1 MKTTIKSIA
10 AAALCV
16 LLLPAV
22 AGAQTPPAG
31 VTVVGTGTAAVTD
44 WVQEVSLRFTP
55 AIAGAPSAYA
65 ACNAAI
71 AALGDSIHAMGMPA
85 TALTGAATVYSGG
98 GGMATFGAVSDN
110 AAGGSAPS
118 PVAVARVQVA
128 PADVSHFLAVTGKA
142 GWKATT
148 QLRPR
153 DPVAAKDAAYRA
165 AYADAHDRAA
175 VIAAA
180 DGHHVGKLLNVT
192 PAIGDYFGSMLSSL
206 TSLAAM
212 MSRGAVA
219 PGGVPEVTQS
229 ATFTFELL
237 P

>member
-10 AAALCV
+10 AAALCA

-31 VTVVGTGTAAVTD
+31 ITVVGTGTATVTD
-44 WVQEVSLRFTP
+44 WVQEVSLRFSP

-65 ACNAAI
+65 ACTTAI
-71 AALGDSIHAMGMPA
+71 AALGDSLHAMGMPA
-85 TALTGAATVYSGG
+85 TALIGAATVYSAGG
-98 GGMATFGAVSDN
+98 IAAF
-110 AAGGSAPS
+110 AAGDSAAAASPPS

-128 PADVSHFLAVTGKA
+128 PADVAHFLAVTGKA

-165 AYADAHDRAA
+165 AYADARDRAA

-192 PAIGDYFGSMLSSL
+192 PAIGDYFGSMLSGL